1 MADNLDFGLALRFLS
16 KLKKNNNKAW
26 FDANK
31 DQYEASMAQFE
42 VLVGR
47 LIEGMSGVEDLEGL
61 APRDCIM
68 RIYRDVR
75 FSKDKSPYKTG
86 LGAGIAPGGRKSGHM
101 GYHLHLAPGGETMVA
116 SGLWDPTPEQLARFR
131 DAIVKDASDFRKIL
145 RAAAFK
151 RHFKD
156 LYGEVLKTA
165 PKGYPADHPEIEL
178 LRRKQV
184 CVTESFTDDVVAS
197 ARFPALAVESMK
209 AMKPFVD
216 YLNRLTARVGR

>member
-1 MADNLDFGLALRFLS
+1 MSDDLDLGLALRFLS
-16 KLKKNNNKAW
+16 KW

-31 DQYEASMAQFE
+31 DQYEAAMAQFE

-47 LIEGMSGVEDLEGL
+47 LIEDMSGLEGL

-75 FSKDKSPYKTG
+75 FSKDKSPYRTG
-86 LGAGIAPGGRKSGHM
+86 LGAGIAPGGRKSGRL
-101 GYHLHLAPGGETMVA
+101 GYHLHFAPGGATIVA
-116 SGLWDPTPEQLARFR
+116 SGLWDPTPEQLSSFR
-131 DAIVKDASDFRKIL
+131 GAIVKDASAFKKIL
-145 RAAAFK
+145 GDASFK
-151 RHFKD
+151 RHFNG

-184 CVTESFTDDVVAS
+184 CLTEPFTDDVVAS
-197 ARFPALAVESMK
+197 QRFPALALQSMK
-209 AMKPFVD
+209 AMKPFID
-216 YLNRLTARVGR
+216 YLNRVTLQGRR